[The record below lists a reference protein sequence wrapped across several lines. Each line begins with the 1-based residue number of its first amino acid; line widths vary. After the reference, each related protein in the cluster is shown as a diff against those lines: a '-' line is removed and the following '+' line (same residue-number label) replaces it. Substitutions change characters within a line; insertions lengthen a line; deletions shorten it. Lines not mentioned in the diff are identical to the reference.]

1 MEIKNVELLQ
11 PQEDKPES
19 GALNTPVFYV
29 EAKDGNKIY
38 VPLDPANRHY
48 ADVQAWYESRRG
60 TKPFEFDFS
69 RPERHVKAA
78 QKLATKLNKQLEKQQ
93 KAEG

>member
-19 GALNTPVFYV
+19 GAISTPQFYV
-29 EAKDGNKIY
+29 ETKSGDKLY
-38 VPLDPANRHY
+38 VPLDRNNRHY
-48 ADVQAWYESRRG
+48 AEVQAWYESRRG

-69 RPERHVKAA
+69 RPERTVKEA
-78 QKLATKLNKQLEKQQ
+78 QKLAKKLNKQLEKQ